1 LIWFDAH
8 GDMNLPETSP
18 SGNIHGMPLAHL
30 LGHGDRDLSNI
41 GGASPSV
48 KPKNVV
54 LIGIRDIDDRE
65 RRVIRE
71 SGITVF
77 TMSDIDEQGMVAV
90 SRKALDIVTENTA
103 GFHISFDVDGCDP
116 TVIPGSGALVS
127 GGVSF
132 CEAHQLLENCART
145 GKMVSMEV
153 AELNPFLD
161 EKIISAER
169 TAMLAQSA
177 FGRSIL

>member
-77 TMSDIDEQGMVAV
+77 TMSDIDEQGMAASV
-90 SRKALDIVTENTA
+90 
-103 GFHISFDVDGCDP
+103 
-116 TVIPGSGALVS
+116 
-127 GGVSF
+127 
-132 CEAHQLLENCART
+132 
-145 GKMVSMEV
+145 
-153 AELNPFLD
+153 
-161 EKIISAER
+161 ER
-169 TAMLAQSA
+169 H
-177 FGRSIL
+177 